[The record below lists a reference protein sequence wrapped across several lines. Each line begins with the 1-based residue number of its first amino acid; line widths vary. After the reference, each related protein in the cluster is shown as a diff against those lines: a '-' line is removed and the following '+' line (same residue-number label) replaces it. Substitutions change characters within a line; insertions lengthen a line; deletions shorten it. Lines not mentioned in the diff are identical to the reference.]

1 MSDAP
6 RVSDARRDQTATGA
20 GEPPRS
26 EPPPASPPT
35 RAGKIALNTL
45 ALVAG
50 HAVQLPVS
58 FVASVF
64 VVRNLGADAYGTFVL
79 VYAFFNLFDWLAGF
93 GVETIAVREAARV
106 RSREPRQDE
115 VAPPSRD
122 VADPFPDEAS
132 VWGTALWLTIAT
144 SALASVAAFVTA
156 AALGYTKDKGTLLL
170 VAGVE
175 GVALVAPRLL
185 GAVLQ
190 VRLQQ
195 WKTAAI
201 TAARHLL
208 WLGMV
213 IALTYSRSSLLTL
226 ISARTL
232 LATGEMA
239 AISLLGV
246 RALGA
251 RPRIHRKALGYLA
264 KQSYPLALMY
274 LAIGVYH
281 RVDRVLLERMV
292 GAGELAQY
300 AIADNIASLV
310 AIVPFAFSRSVYPE
324 LCRRTD
330 DEDAFRSGLVKSF
343 RAGMA
348 VVGLAVVS
356 IAAAGPLLIK
366 TAYGSGFGRS
376 GGLLRIL
383 LVAQLAST
391 YGTVL
396 GAALLARGLQRA
408 MTVATV
414 VGAVTNLGLN
424 LVLIPSFGSVG
435 AAAATVVSYCISGS
449 LMYEAA
455 ETPRRLNHLGL
466 AASARI
472 LPALIGGAAS
482 IVLLPESAALVA
494 APLLALFLLAV
505 FGAAT
510 RQELETLLRFSGK
523 QR

>member
-1 MSDAP
+1 MSDASQD
-6 RVSDARRDQTATGA
+6 RTASGA
-20 GEPPRS
+20 GEPSRS
-26 EPPPASPPT
+26 DPPTVSPST
-35 RAGKIALNTL
+35 RAGKVALNTL
-45 ALVAG
+45 ALIAG

-64 VVRNLGADAYGTFVL
+64 VVRNLGADAYGTFVF

-106 RSREPRQDE
+106 RSREARHDE

-132 VWGTALWLTIAT
+132 VWGTALWLTTAT
-144 SALASVAAFVTA
+144 SALAWVAALFTA
-156 AALGYTKDKGTLLL
+156 AALGYTKDKGALLL

-208 WLGMV
+208 WLGTV
-213 IALTYSRSSLLTL
+213 IALTYSRSSLLAL
-226 ISARTL
+226 ISTRTL

-251 RPRIHRKALGYLA
+251 PPRIHRKALGYLA

-274 LAIGVYH
+274 LAIGIYH
-281 RVDRVLLERMV
+281 RVDRVLLERLV

-324 LCRRTD
+324 LCRIVD
-330 DEDAFRSGLVKSF
+330 DEDAFRAGLAKSF

-356 IAAAGPLLIK
+356 LGAAGPLLIRI
-366 TAYGSGFGRS
+366 AYGSGFSRS
-376 GGLLRIL
+376 GDLLRVL

-396 GAALLARGLQRA
+396 GAALLARGLQRP

-414 VGAVTNLGLN
+414 VGAITNLGLN
-424 LVLIPSFGSVG
+424 LALIPSFGAVG
-435 AAAATVVSYCISGS
+435 AAVATVISYCISGS
-449 LMYEAA
+449 LMFEAV
-455 ETPRRLNHLGL
+455 ETPRRLNHVGL
-466 AASARI
+466 TASARV
-472 LPALIGGAAS
+472 LPALVAGAAS
-482 IVLLPESAALVA
+482 IVSLPESAASVV
-494 APLLALFLLAV
+494 APLLGLSLLVV
-505 FGAAT
+505 FGAV
-510 RQELETLLRFSGK
+510 RPNELQAMLRLSGK
-523 QR
+523 DRRDGRS